1 MCQVKQ
7 WKIYTL
13 LTGFVLILSERRK
26 STHAVVLL
34 LKYVC
39 GYVCVCVC
47 VRARLCATI
56 EMFLQYSIHSERQ
69 ELADKRDCWF

>member
-26 STHAVVLL
+26 FTHAVVLL
-34 LKYVC
+34 LEVR
-39 GYVCVCVC
+39 VCVCMC
-47 VRARLCATI
+47 VTI